1 MIQTSSFSGSNLEQS
16 MMRKKRGGGRNRRKK
31 RTRRRRGRGR
41 DGNPPAHVGPY
52 VRADDSSLMNK
63 GAYLARLQ
71 LAARLALER
80 RVARDAQ
87 LAKNEKYM
95 NELLEFS
102 DDEHKKGGN
111 RRKKRTRRRRGRGI
125 SQSKPR
131 EEKED
136 ARAAAHLR
144 RLDEIQEELD
154 FKIACMKRFMNS
166 ASTND
171 IDKVQRL
178 QERNFVKA
186 AYAAMIKWCKENP
199 TNPMNIGG
207 RRTRKK
213 RGKGPQQRAVAGKFV
228 GNILSKYK
236 PKAKP
241 KARRKKSHTAK
252 KADHA
257 PRAPP
262 QRPVYP
268 DIVEVQDSILS
279 VSPTFEQVSNEYYG
293 GDHGPKWFLARV
305 TGGDVG
311 AGGGHFY
318 FLGRRGYQ
326 IQLLNA
332 AGEDAGQGLQYV
344 AQVRAQDGR
353 TYTWRGPAN

>member
-1 MIQTSSFSGSNLEQS
+1 MNSPPNLIRLTNPRVIRGEALSPRSVNKLNLNPNNLWADTRSSRKILKPKPNKKKTKGGRKKRT
-16 MMRKKRGGGRNRRKK
+16 RKKRGGVWGPDLMLSAGLPVSEVEDWQFEPVPASHGRIISENRISINQIISAINDCHPGGCPGPAVAVPVQLPVANPMPPLPPPPGQRRARVEGGSRRKKRTRRRKK
-31 RTRRRRGRGR
+31 RTRRRR
-41 DGNPPAHVGPY
+41 
-52 VRADDSSLMNK
+52 
-63 GAYLARLQ
+63 
-71 LAARLALER
+71 
-80 RVARDAQ
+80 
-87 LAKNEKYM
+87 
-95 NELLEFS
+95 
-102 DDEHKKGGN
+102 
-111 RRKKRTRRRRGRGI
+111 
-125 SQSKPR
+125 
-131 EEKED
+131 
-136 ARAAAHLR
+136 
-144 RLDEIQEELD
+144 
-154 FKIACMKRFMNS
+154 
-166 ASTND
+166 
-171 IDKVQRL
+171 
-178 QERNFVKA
+178 
-186 AYAAMIKWCKENP
+186 
-199 TNPMNIGG
+199 

-268 DIVEVQDSILS
+268 DIVEVQESILS
-279 VSPTFEQVSNEYYG
+279 LSPTFEQVSNEYYG